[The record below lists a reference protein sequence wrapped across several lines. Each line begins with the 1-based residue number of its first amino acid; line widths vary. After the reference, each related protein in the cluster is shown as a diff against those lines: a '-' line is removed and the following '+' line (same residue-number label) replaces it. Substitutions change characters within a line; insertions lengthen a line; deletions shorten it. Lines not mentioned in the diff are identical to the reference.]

1 VVLLMIRSVMP
12 EDVPTLQALICDLAE
27 FEKLRH
33 TVTATEADLHRAL
46 FGERPVAEAI
56 LAEAEVAGVGS
67 ENQAVGFALFFQN
80 YSTFVG
86 KPGLYL
92 EDLYVRPAARGSGV
106 GRALF
111 IEVARRAAERGCG
124 RMEWAAL
131 DWNEKAIRFYEGL
144 GARQMSDWRLFR
156 LDAAGLA
163 ALTAF

>member
-1 VVLLMIRSVMP
+1 MIRSATP
-12 EDVPTLQALICDLAE
+12 DDVPTLHALICELAE

-33 TVTATEADLHRAL
+33 AVTAGEADLRRAL
-46 FGERPVAEAI
+46 FGERPSAEAI
-56 LAEAEVAGVGS
+56 LAEVEGAGS
-67 ENQAVGFALFFQN
+67 EKHVAGFALYFQN

-111 IEVARRAAERGCG
+111 LEVARRASERGCG

-131 DWNEKAIRFYEGL
+131 EWNERAIRFYEGL

-156 LDAAGLA
+156 LDQQGLA
-163 ALTAF
+163 ALTK

>member
-1 VVLLMIRSVMP
+1 MSLAVRSATP
-12 EDVPTLQALICDLAE
+12 ADIPTLHALICDLAE

-33 TVTATEADLHRAL
+33 AVTAAEADLRSAL
-46 FGERPVAEAI
+46 FGDRPSAEAI
-56 LAEAEVAGVGS
+56 LAEQAG
-67 ENQAVGFALFFQN
+67 EAVGFALFFRN

-92 EDLYVRPAARGSGV
+92 EDLYVRPVARGSGV
-106 GRALF
+106 GKALF

-124 RMEWAAL
+124 RMEWMAL
-131 DWNEKAIRFYEGL
+131 DWNERAIRFYESM

-163 ALTAF
+163 ALSH